1 MDYLH
6 IDQLHTINT
15 DTAEQDDS
23 GLVDK
28 HKLILA
34 IYGAPSWT
42 SGEGIQQSKELL
54 DHLVDEATREHV
66 YAITRPVSRLCQ
78 FDQDDKDQQ
87 FYDFI
92 ASELD
97 SSCGP

>member
-6 IDQLHTINT
+6 IDQLHNIIT

-42 SGEGIQQSKELL
+42 SGEGIQQNKELL
-54 DHLVDEATREHV
+54 DHLVDEASKEHV
-66 YAITRPVSRLCQ
+66 YAITRPVQRLRQ
-78 FDQDDKDQQ
+78 FDQDEKDKWL
-87 FYDFI
+87 YDFI
-92 ASELD
+92 ARELD